1 MDKNKFYKIK
11 DEFSAQ
17 YLVENEG
24 FDYLPLEITTDEI
37 VCKVVKLPYES
48 EMVQQLVEMYNS
60 KKWQE
65 KVLDDLLLEEE
76 FKKIGIDFEIF
87 YDEDGNSQRCVV
99 ENENFMEMVSVWR
112 LEINFSDSNLL
123 YFTTGDSSFP
133 YSFYGKKILDEY
145 CGDFIKELKGKGI
158 IEETDVI

>member
-1 MDKNKFYKIK
+1 MDKKFYKIK
-11 DEFSAQ
+11 DDFSAQ

-24 FDYLPLEITTDEI
+24 FDYLPLEITTNEI
-37 VCKVVKLPYES
+37 VCKVVRLSYES

-65 KVLDDLLLEEE
+65 KVLDELLLEDSFKEMGIIFEE
-76 FKKIGIDFEIF
+76 FFDENGNEKKV
-87 YDEDGNSQRCVV
+87 VV
-99 ENENFMEMVSVWR
+99 ENENFMEMVTIWR
-112 LEINFSDSNLL
+112 LEIDFSDSNLL

-133 YSFYGKKILDEY
+133 YAFYDKKILNEY
-145 CGDFIKELKGKGI
+145 CGDLIKELKEKGI